1 MVETR
6 PRANGFQQTRGRQPA
21 RCGCSPRLEPESL
34 WLHRTAT
41 CFRGQYYEY
50 SPFQVLCPTR
60 NFFFQNFPNCELLS
74 GAGTGR
80 PARTAGFQVSRA
92 GAFRRVPVSF
102 KYLQW
107 LQAGRARSVPPYGRH
122 RVFVEGGSP
131 MPQVPS
137 GRQGVASSCRI
148 CLRSTIRSSASS

>member
-1 MVETR
+1 MK
-6 PRANGFQQTRGRQPA
+6 PRCPQTLDCPFLHAPVFSKSIPNAGSQAEVSTNTVVAGHTAMIFGLRRAWSSPA
-21 RCGCSPRLEPESL
+21 
-34 WLHRTAT
+34 
-41 CFRGQYYEY
+41 
-50 SPFQVLCPTR
+50 
-60 NFFFQNFPNCELLS
+60 FFFQNFLNCELLS

-122 RVFVEGGSP
+122 SVFFEGGIP

-148 CLRSTIRSSASS
+148 RLRSTIRSSASS